1 MNVSET
7 TSTRVLTTKELVSRC
22 HSHQD
27 VHLSSVAPQF
37 NTGVIDVELLK
48 AAGLY
53 VPDSLLECQV
63 VGVKY
68 AATTR
73 NLLSGRSEAVFDVQD
88 SFGKYIGTYFA
99 NCFLTLK
106 R

>member
-7 TSTRVLTTKELVSRC
+7 TGTRVLTKKELVSRFN
-22 HSHQD
+22 SHD
-27 VHLSSVAPQF
+27 DAHLSTVATQV

-48 AAGLY
+48 AAGMY
-53 VPDSLLECQV
+53 VPDTLLECQV

-99 NCFLTLK
+99 NCFVSLK